1 MAQDLRVTVL
11 DRVIGWISPGAGL
24 RRMFDRMRLER
35 AYEAASPRDPWK
47 PRRAGASA
55 NADHLADAARVRVKA
70 RALVQNVPYINAGL
84 GAHVANVVGTGIV
97 PRATGRQADA
107 MNALWQ
113 EWVKVADA
121 DGYLDYYGLQ
131 AKAVRAAYQDGEV
144 LVRLRPRY
152 STDGLPIPLQLQVL
166 EIDWLD
172 TGRVSGANAGNEI
185 VNGIEFD
192 GVGRVVAYWLWD
204 THPGDVTLRKGSRT
218 QSRRIP
224 ADQIIHLFNPERPG
238 QSRGM
243 SRLAPV
249 ITRARDLQLY
259 EDAEIARKNLEART
273 SVLASGDPSAM
284 ANPSVYGG
292 DQGDPAENAR
302 KTGDLGQLASG
313 GITMLPPGVN
323 LTVVE
328 PKPAGGHVE
337 YVKLQLHIIAVG
349 AGWTYEMMTGDMKEV
364 NFSSARVRQNDYRRG
379 VEQEQWL
386 WFIPMFCDRVW
397 REVWRHAELGGKLA
411 KPDYRVEHATPKWEY
426 VNPKE
431 DVASDIEA
439 VFGGG
444 LMSWSESV
452 RRRGYDPVKV
462 RAELKADFDALKEDG
477 VLDILMLFRKGRQV
491 DEPQQPAQPPAKPK

>member
-1 MAQDLRVTVL
+1 MAQDIRATVL
-11 DRVIGWISPGAGL
+11 DRFIGWLSPGAGL

-47 PRRAGASA
+47 PRRAGASP
-55 NADHLADAARVRVKA
+55 NADHLADAGRVRAKA
-70 RALVQNVPYINAGL
+70 RSLVQNVPYIAAGL
-84 GAHVANVVGTGIV
+84 SAHVANVVGTGIV
-97 PRATGRQADA
+97 PRATGRQADII
-107 MNALWQ
+107 NTLWQ

-121 DGYLDYYGLQ
+121 DGYLNYYGLQ
-131 AKAVRAAYQDGEV
+131 AKAERAVEQDGEV
-144 LVRLRPRY
+144 LIRLRWRHL
-152 STDGLPIPLQLQVL
+152 SDGLPVPLQLQVL

-172 TGRVSGANAGNEI
+172 TGRVSGASGGNEI
-185 VNGIEFD
+185 VNGIEYD
-192 GVGRVVAYWLWD
+192 RIGRIVAYWLWD
-204 THPGDVTLRKGSRT
+204 AHPGDVTLRRGSRT

-249 ITRARDLQLY
+249 ITKARDLQLY
-259 EDAEIARKNLEART
+259 EDAELARKNLEARL
-273 SVLASGDPSAM
+273 SVLASGDVSAM
-284 ANPSVYGG
+284 ANPIEYGEKA
-292 DQGDPAENAR
+292 DPDKAA
-302 KTGDLGQLASG
+302 KIGDLGQLASG
-313 GITMLPPGVN
+313 GITQLPPGAN

-337 YVKLQLHIIAVG
+337 YVKLELHLIAVG
-349 AGWTYEMMTGDMKEV
+349 AGWTYEMMTGDMTEV
-364 NFSSARVRQNDYRRG
+364 NFSSARVRQNDYRRQ
-379 VEQEQWL
+379 VEQQQWL
-386 WFIPMFCDRVW
+386 WFIPMLCDRVW
-397 REVWRHAELGGKLA
+397 REFNRAAELAGKIS

-444 LMSWSESV
+444 FMSWSECV
-452 RRRGYDPVKV
+452 RRRGYDPAKV
-462 RAELKADFDALKEDG
+462 REEIKTDLDALKESG

-491 DEPQQPAQPPAKPK
+491 DEPAAAPAQPAKSK